1 MEFPLAKCWRLN
13 EERCEPESYRFN
25 PAQAQAVS
33 IADLVGLSPAANHFS
48 SDLTESSNG
57 ISRCAASLACKN
69 VIEEQIDAM
78 ESCAL
83 ESPLA
88 NELDFSETVF
98 RPPQLDDGAEIQ
110 ELIASCEPLDVNS
123 TYCYLLLCKHFAD
136 TCVVAEQAG
145 EAVGFLSGYL
155 QPADRNVFF
164 VWQVA
169 VNEAARGQGLG
180 KRLLSEVLTRPFCRQ
195 ARYLEASVTAPNDAS
210 RRLFNSF
217 AEELGAPCREQPFF
231 RSEVFGLQAH
241 DEERAL
247 RIGPFHP
254 TAVQGVEW

>member
-1 MEFPLAKCWRLN
+1 
-13 EERCEPESYRFN
+13 
-25 PAQAQAVS
+25 
-33 IADLVGLSPAANHFS
+33 
-48 SDLTESSNG
+48 
-57 ISRCAASLACKN
+57 
-69 VIEEQIDAM
+69 M

-83 ESPLA
+83 TSTPVSESA
-88 NELDFSETVF
+88 FSEIVF
-98 RPPQLDDGAEIQ
+98 RQPRLNDGADIQ

-136 TCVVAEQAG
+136 TCVVAEQDG
-145 EAVGFLSGYL
+145 DPVGFLSGYL
-155 QPADRNVFF
+155 QPAERDVFF

-180 KRLLSEVLTRPFCRQ
+180 KRLLSEVLTRPFCRK

-217 AEELGAPCREQPFF
+217 AEEIGVPCREQPFF
-231 RSEVFGLQAH
+231 RSEVFGSEAH

-254 TAVQGVEW
+254 NAVQGVEW